1 MDLHR
6 YPDLVDRLAGEY
18 ALGVLRGGARKRF
31 EALASRDDRVREAIE
46 GWQARIGAMTE
57 LAPSVAAPA
66 GVWEG
71 VERRLGLAAAT
82 HASRAT
88 SAAHGSKASARAA
101 TQSGAKRTGLNA
113 ARARWFDSLT
123 FWRGWSIGATG
134 LALAAVVALAVT
146 LRPFAPEGVPPESNP
161 PSQQTAQTTPPSGAK
176 IERVA
181 YVAALVPPDQPKSP
195 TMAFVMWDDKNAMV
209 SVHRMTGGDA
219 PPPGKSEQLWG
230 VMRDGKMVSLGMLPA
245 GEVVSMKVH
254 GMNVYAK
261 IAVSVEPMGGSRRA
275 DGPTGPVVCEGALM
289 ATA

>member
-31 EALASRDDRVREAIE
+31 ETLASRDGRVREAIE
-46 GWQARIGAMTE
+46 SWQARIGAMTE
-57 LAPSVAAPA
+57 LAPSVAAP
-66 GVWEG
+66 GSVWEG
-71 VERRLGLAAAT
+71 VERRLGLSAAAHPS
-82 HASRAT
+82 HAT
-88 SAAHGSKASARAA
+88 QAANVPARAA
-101 TQSGAKRTGLNA
+101 ARPGATRTGRGA

-146 LRPFAPEGVPPESNP
+146 LRPFAPEGVPSDQT
-161 PSQQTAQTTPPSGAK
+161 QQTAQTAQPSGAK

-181 YVAALVPPDQPKSP
+181 YVAALVPPDEPKSP

-209 SVHRMTGGDA
+209 SVHRMTGGNA

>member
-1 MDLHR
+1 MNLHR
-6 YPDLVDRLAGEY
+6 DPDLVDRLAGEY

-31 EALASRDDRVREAIE
+31 EALAQQDGRVREAIE
-46 GWQARIGAMTE
+46 SWQARVGAMTE
-57 LAPSVAAPA
+57 LAPSVAPPA
-66 GVWEG
+66 SAWEG
-71 VERRLGLAAAT
+71 VERRLGFGAAWNPAP
-82 HASRAT
+82 ASAQ
-88 SAAHGSKASARAA
+88 AAVRPVSARA
-101 TQSGAKRTGLNA
+101 TRLD
-113 ARARWFDSLT
+113 ARVRWFQSLA

-134 LALAAVVALAVT
+134 LALAAVIALAVT
-146 LRPFAPEGVPPESNP
+146 LRPFAPEDVPRGQTE
-161 PSQQTAQTTPPSGAK
+161 QTAQTTQPSAAK

-195 TMAFVMWDDKNAMV
+195 TMAFVMWDDKSAMV

-230 VMRDGKMVSLGMLPA
+230 VMADGKMVSLGMLPA
-245 GEVVSMKVH
+245 GAVVAMKVH

-261 IAVSVEPMGGSRRA
+261 LAVSVEPMGGSRRA

>member
-6 YPDLVDRLAGEY
+6 YPDLIDRLAGEY

-31 EALASRDDRVREAIE
+31 EALASRDRRVREAIE
-46 GWQARIGAMTE
+46 SWQARIGAMTE

-66 GVWEG
+66 SVWQG

-82 HASRAT
+82 RAAPAPAQ
-88 SAAHGSKASARAA
+88 SAARPNAVRTALGIAR
-101 TQSGAKRTGLNA
+101 T
-113 ARARWFDSLT
+113 RWFDSLA

-134 LALAAVVALAVT
+134 LALAAAVALAVT
-146 LRPFAPEGVPPESNP
+146 LRPFAPEGAPFEPTR
-161 PSQQTAQTTPPSGAK
+161 QTAQTTLPSAAK

-181 YVAALVPPDQPKSP
+181 YVAALVPPDRPKSP

-209 SVHRMTGGDA
+209 SVHRMTGGNA

-261 IAVSVEPMGGSRRA
+261 IAVSVEPMGGSTRA
-275 DGPTGPVVCEGALM
+275 DGPTGPVVCEGSLM

>member
-1 MDLHR
+1 MNLHR

-31 EALASRDDRVREAIE
+31 EALARHDSRVREAIE
-46 GWQARIGAMTE
+46 SWQARVGAMTE
-57 LAPSVAAPA
+57 LAPSVPPPA
-66 GVWEG
+66 SAWAG
-71 VERRLGLAAAT
+71 VERRLGL
-82 HASRAT
+82 
-88 SAAHGSKASARAA
+88 RAA
-101 TQSGAKRTGLNA
+101 WSVAPADTQPI
-113 ARARWFDSLT
+113 ARPAEARGRRAPVRVRWFESLA

-134 LALAAVVALAVT
+134 LALAAVIALAVT
-146 LRPFAPEGVPPESNP
+146 LRPFAPEGVPPGRPE
-161 PSQQTAQTTPPSGAK
+161 QTAQIAQTTTPGGAK

-245 GEVVSMKVH
+245 GEVVAMKVH

-261 IAVSVEPMGGSRRA
+261 LAVSVEPPGGSRRA
-275 DGPTGPVVCEGALM
+275 DGPSGPVVCEGALM

>member
-1 MDLHR
+1 MNLHR
-6 YPDLVDRLAGEY
+6 NPDLIDRLAGEY

-31 EALASRDDRVREAIE
+31 EALARQDSRVREAIE
-46 GWQARIGAMTE
+46 SWQARVGAMTE
-57 LAPSVAAPA
+57 LAPSIAPPASAWGGIESRLGFGAAWHAAPA
-66 GVWEG
+66 
-71 VERRLGLAAAT
+71 
-82 HASRAT
+82 
-88 SAAHGSKASARAA
+88 SAQPAVRPAPSIP
-101 TQSGAKRTGLNA
+101 TQT
-113 ARARWFDSLT
+113 RARWFESLA

-134 LALAAVVALAVT
+134 LAFAAAIALAVT
-146 LRPFAPEGVPPESNP
+146 LRPFAPAGAPAV
-161 PSQQTAQTTPPSGAK
+161 QTAQNAQATPQSGAK

-230 VMRDGKMVSLGMLPA
+230 VMSDGKMVSLGMLPA
-245 GEVVSMKVH
+245 GEVVAMKVH

-261 IAVSVEPMGGSRRA
+261 LAVSVEPMGGSRRA

>member
-6 YPDLVDRLAGEY
+6 YPDLIDRLAGEY

-31 EALASRDDRVREAIE
+31 EALASRDLRVREAIE
-46 GWQARIGAMTE
+46 SWQERIGAMTE

-66 GVWEG
+66 SVWQG
-71 VERRLGLAAAT
+71 VERRLGLAAA
-82 HASRAT
+82 ARGAT
-88 SAAHGSKASARAA
+88 TPAH
-101 TQSGAKRTGLNA
+101 TA
-113 ARARWFDSLT
+113 ARADAVRAALGKARTRWFDSLA

-146 LRPFAPEGVPPESNP
+146 LRPFAPGGA
-161 PSQQTAQTTPPSGAK
+161 PSAPTQQTAQTTLPSPSAAK

-181 YVAALVPPDQPKSP
+181 YVAALVPPDQPQSP

-209 SVHRMTGGDA
+209 SVHRMTGGNA

-261 IAVSVEPMGGSRRA
+261 IAVSVEPMGGSRRP
-275 DGPTGPVVCEGALM
+275 DGPTGPVVCEGSLM

>member
-31 EALASRDDRVREAIE
+31 ETLASRDRRVREAIE
-46 GWQARIGAMTE
+46 SWQTRIGAMTE

-66 GVWEG
+66 SVWEG
-71 VERRLGLAAAT
+71 VERRLGLSAAAHT
-82 HASRAT
+82 SHAAQ
-88 SAAHGSKASARAA
+88 AANLSARPAVRSS
-101 TQSGAKRTGLNA
+101 TTRTAWGA

-134 LALAAVVALAVT
+134 FALAAIVALAVT
-146 LRPFAPEGVPPESNP
+146 LRPFAPEGA
-161 PSQQTAQTTPPSGAK
+161 PSDQTRQTAQTTQPSGAK

-209 SVHRMTGGDA
+209 SVHRMTGGNA

>member
-6 YPDLVDRLAGEY
+6 YPDLIDRLAGEY

-31 EALASRDDRVREAIE
+31 EALANRDRSVREAIE
-46 GWQARIGAMTE
+46 SWQARIGAMTE

-66 GVWEG
+66 TVWQG
-71 VERRLGLAAAT
+71 VERRLELAGAA
-82 HASRAT
+82 
-88 SAAHGSKASARAA
+88 SAAHGSQAANAPARPDAIRAA
-101 TQSGAKRTGLNA
+101 RGAV
-113 ARARWFDSLT
+113 RARWFESVA

-146 LRPFAPEGVPPESNP
+146 LRPFAPEGVSSEPGGQP
-161 PSQQTAQTTPPSGAK
+161 QQTAQTTQPSGAK

-209 SVHRMTGGDA
+209 SVHRMTGGNA

-261 IAVSVEPMGGSRRA
+261 IAVSVEPMGGSTRA
-275 DGPTGPVVCEGALM
+275 DGPTGPVVCEGSLM

>member
-6 YPDLVDRLAGEY
+6 YPDLIDRLAGEY
-18 ALGVLRGGARKRF
+18 ALGVLRGRARKRF
-31 EALASRDDRVREAIE
+31 ETLASRDHHVREAIE
-46 GWQARIGAMTE
+46 RWQARIGAMTE

-66 GVWEG
+66 SVWEG
-71 VERRLGLAAAT
+71 VERRLGLSAAAQ
-82 HASRAT
+82 
-88 SAAHGSKASARAA
+88 AAQAAQAAEAA
-101 TQSGAKRTGLNA
+101 TAPARTPARPGAMRAERSA

-146 LRPFAPEGVPPESNP
+146 LRPFAPEGVPTDQT
-161 PSQQTAQTTPPSGAK
+161 QQTAEATQPGGAN

-181 YVAALVPPDQPKSP
+181 YVAALVPPDQPKSA

-209 SVHRMTGGDA
+209 SVHRMTGGNA

-245 GEVVSMKVH
+245 GEIVSMKVH

-275 DGPTGPVVCEGALM
+275 DGPTGPVVCEGSLM

>member
-1 MDLHR
+1 MNLHR
-6 YPDLVDRLAGEY
+6 NPDLIDRLAGEY

-31 EALASRDDRVREAIE
+31 EALARQDRLVREAIE
-46 GWQARIGAMTE
+46 SWQARIGAMTE
-57 LAPSVAAPA
+57 LAASVEPPA
-66 GVWEG
+66 SAWDGI
-71 VERRLGLAAAT
+71 ERRLGFGAAWNTAPAAAEPPK
-82 HASRAT
+82 RP
-88 SAAHGSKASARAA
+88 AAARPALA
-101 TQSGAKRTGLNA
+101 P
-113 ARARWFDSLT
+113 ARARWFESLA

-146 LRPFAPEGVPPESNP
+146 LRPFAPEGSSVE
-161 PSQQTAQTTPPSGAK
+161 QTAQNAPTAQPGGAK

-195 TMAFVMWDDKNAMV
+195 TMAFVMWDDKNAMA

-245 GEVVSMKVH
+245 GEVVAMKVH
-254 GMNVYAK
+254 GMNAYVK
-261 IAVSVEPMGGSRRA
+261 LAVSVEPMGGSHRA
-275 DGPTGPVVCEGALM
+275 DGPSGPVVCEGSLM

>member
-6 YPDLVDRLAGEY
+6 YPDLIDRLAGEY

-31 EALASRDDRVREAIE
+31 ETLASRDRRVREAIE
-46 GWQARIGAMTE
+46 SWQARIGAMTE

-66 GVWEG
+66 SVWEG
-71 VERRLGLAAAT
+71 VERRLGLAAAAHPT
-82 HASRAT
+82 HATQAANVPLPAAVRPGASRT
-88 SAAHGSKASARAA
+88 AR
-101 TQSGAKRTGLNA
+101 GA

-146 LRPFAPEGVPPESNP
+146 LRPFAPEGVP
-161 PSQQTAQTTPPSGAK
+161 QQSAQTTQPSGAK

-181 YVAALVPPDQPKSP
+181 YVAALVPPDEPKSP

-209 SVHRMTGGDA
+209 SVHRMTGGNA